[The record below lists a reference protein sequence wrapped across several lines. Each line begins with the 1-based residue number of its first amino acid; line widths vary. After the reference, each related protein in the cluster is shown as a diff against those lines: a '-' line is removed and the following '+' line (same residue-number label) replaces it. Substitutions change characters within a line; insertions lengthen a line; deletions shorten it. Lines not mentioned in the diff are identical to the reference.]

1 MLLTLKI
8 FTRPEQDDI
17 GFGEERREWT
27 DLLLRHLQ
35 RVRGVPQPSLPGGCY
50 PYHRFLKACEL
61 LVSPA
66 SYS

>member
-1 MLLTLKI
+1 
-8 FTRPEQDDI
+8 
-17 GFGEERREWT
+17 
-27 DLLLRHLQ
+27 
-35 RVRGVPQPSLPGGCY
+35 LPGGCY